1 MSITKVSLVI
11 VACYCVLRNLA
22 IDLNSMPLDDEWDV
36 DTTGIEYYSKRHR
49 IAPTRTY

>member
-22 IDLNSMPLDDEWDV
+22 IDLNNMPLDDEWDV

-49 IAPTRTY
+49 IAQTRTY